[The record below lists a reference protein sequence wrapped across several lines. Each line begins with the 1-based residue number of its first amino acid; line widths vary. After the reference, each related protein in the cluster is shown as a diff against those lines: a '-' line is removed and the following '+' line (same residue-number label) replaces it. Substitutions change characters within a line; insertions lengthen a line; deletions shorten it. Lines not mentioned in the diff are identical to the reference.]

1 MYSVKMNDEEYKAF
15 KTFLK
20 ESANLG
26 DWVDIPSLV
35 ADFEEYVANKKI
47 RITNDKDLKN
57 ACNHFLRAND
67 MESLINTEVVEEIL
81 SYVDENYN

>member
-1 MYSVKMNDEEYKAF
+1 MNEKEF
-15 KTFLK
+15 KLFKQFLK
-20 ESANLG
+20 ENAHSSEM
-26 DWVDIPSLV
+26 VDIPSLV

-81 SYVDENYN
+81 NYVDENYN